1 MYVCIYTYICMHR
14 EGEGETNMAS
24 FLKEPLAPRYGEVL
38 PSLCRSA
45 MEPFTART
53 LVAFLQRIHLSI
65 VKAIVASFLAR
76 NPWPH
81 AMDKSCPQ
89 FPKASWPHSL
99 KENWSHLS
107 KENTFQ
113 LSKQSWFPSSKK
125 SWPHAMGKSCPHFS
139 EASWLHSLNE
149 RWSHFPNE
157 SMFQLSKQSW
167 SPSSQRTLGLMPW
180 TNLALTFQRHH
191 ETIP

>member
-1 MYVCIYTYICMHR
+1 
-14 EGEGETNMAS
+14 MAS
-24 FLKEPLAPRYGEVL
+24 FLKEPLAPCYGQVL
-38 PSLCRSA
+38 PSLCRSI

-107 KENTFQ
+107 KENKHLSIVKAIVVPFLKEVLAPCHGQILPSLFRSIMATFPERT
-113 LSKQSWFPSSKK
+113 LVAFPQRIHVSIVKAIMVSFLTKNP
-125 SWPHAMGKSCPHFS
+125 WPHAMDKSCPHFS
-139 EASWLHSLNE
+139 KAS
-149 RWSHFPNE
+149 
-157 SMFQLSKQSW
+157 
-167 SPSSQRTLGLMPW
+167 
-180 TNLALTFQRHH
+180 
-191 ETIP
+191 